1 MIGLGGGRHRSE
13 LKIVGDS
20 PLRGLDPRTK
30 LALCLAASLAVMLP
44 LQRLV
49 AFMTVYVL
57 LLLWA
62 RLLPSAA
69 EQVWRIKWI
78 LVLLFA
84 LDWWFVGLN
93 LAAIVTLRL
102 VLLAGAFTLF
112 FATTTPGEF
121 RLALEWLHLPHRY
134 AFSVT
139 LAFSSL
145 GFLGDEWRT
154 IREAQQSR
162 GAWTVKKGWRGL
174 LGQVREMVALA
185 VPVIVLTTKR
195 AWAITEAAYA
205 RGFDSPKRRPY
216 RRLQAGTLDLVFLLG
231 SAAVAA
237 ALIWLR

>member
-1 MIGLGGGRHRSE
+1 

-20 PLRGLDPRTK
+20 PLRRLDPRTK

-44 LQRLV
+44 LQRLA

-84 LDWWFVGLN
+84 LDWWIVGLN
-93 LAAIVTLRL
+93 LAVIVTLRL

-112 FATTTPGEF
+112 FATTTLGEF

-145 GFLGDEWRT
+145 GLLSDEWRT

-162 GAWTVKKGWRGL
+162 GAWTLKRGWRNL

-185 VPVIVLTTKR
+185 VPVVVLTTKR
-195 AWAITEAAYA
+195 AWAMTEAAYA
-205 RGFDSPKRRPY
+205 RGFDSPKRKPY
-216 RRLQAGTLDLVFLLG
+216 RRLQAGPMDVAFLLG